1 MYQFLVSKR
10 KNKKYDVY
18 KHGKYIT
25 SFGDSRYQQYEDK
38 TNLKHFSY
46 LNHYDERRRN
56 NYYSRFGRNPRFES
70 ALFFAHKYLW

>member
-18 KHGKYIT
+18 KHGKYLA
-25 SFGDSRYQQYEDK
+25 SFGDKHYQHYEDK
-38 TNLKHFSY
+38 TPLKHYSY
-46 LNHYDERRRN
+46 LNHYDEKRRN
-56 NYYSRFGRNPRFES
+56 NYYSRFGRNPKFES